1 MAELVNIFEKAVLD
15 LKDEGLFV
23 ELKSMDWHL
32 FEKSILTLE
41 RLERLQPF
49 EER

>member
-32 FEKSILTLE
+32 FEKSNFDPRAT
-41 RLERLQPF
+41 RVCAGR
-49 EER
+49 R